1 MNQSTFQLFSSKT
14 AFFFALVF
22 IFFIPIAT
30 APMNV
35 ALFLTLVFL
44 ILSGNIKNHA
54 LTAWENP
61 VSKVSLLLFLLFVI
75 GVTWSIANMEESLDI
90 LKKYNELWY
99 VALLIPLFTSDKR
112 KAIGVN
118 VFLVVMTGILLTI
131 YLLENGL
138 IPPIEM
144 SDINRDHPIFTIDGG
159 FSSHILTNILMSF
172 TVFIFAHRSILA
184 KGLTKAPYIILA
196 GYSGYYSIFISTGT
210 TGQILTI
217 TLISFFFMQHFRW
230 KSLFIIP
237 LFWIAIISYGLSNT
251 STSFNTILLKF
262 QDAIEDTKGS
272 GSQRLDFYTNSARII
287 YHNPWHGSGTG
298 SFKQEYRALSEHY
311 IKTHYTDNPHNEY
324 FSTTVQLGYPGFLLL
339 MLLFYMQL
347 NRSFKIEN
355 IEYRYFAQGLVVLIV
370 IGSLGNSMIMDSGE
384 GHFWAFFSALLF
396 ANSSNSN
403 KRPKKNTK

>member
-1 MNQSTFQLFSSKT
+1 MKQSNFQLFSSKA
-14 AFFFALVF
+14 AFFFLLVF

-44 ILSGNIKNHA
+44 ILSGNIKNHI
-54 LTAWENP
+54 LDAWKNP
-61 VSKVSLLLFLLFVI
+61 VAKVSLLLFLLFTI
-75 GVTWSIANMEESLDI
+75 GTTWSIANIEESLDI

-99 VALLIPLFTSDKR
+99 LALLVPFFTSDKR
-112 KAIGVN
+112 KLIGVN
-118 VFLVVMTGILLTI
+118 VFLVVMTGILITI
-131 YLLENGL
+131 YLLENGH
-138 IPPIEM
+138 ISPIEM
-144 SDINRDHPIFTIDGG
+144 TDINRDTKVFTVDGG

-172 TVFIFAHRSILA
+172 TVFIFAQRSILA
-184 KGLTKAPYIILA
+184 KGLMKIPYAILTC
-196 GYSGYYSIFISTGT
+196 YSGYYSIFISTGT

-217 TLISFFFMQHFRW
+217 TLISFFFIQHFRW
-230 KSLFIIP
+230 KSVFIVP
-237 LFWIAIISYGLSNT
+237 LFWSLIISYGISNT
-251 STSFNTILLKF
+251 NTSFSTILLKF

-287 YHNPWHGSGTG
+287 YHNPWYGSGTG

-324 FSTTVQLGYPGFLLL
+324 LSTTVQLGYPGFLFLI
-339 MLLFYMQL
+339 LLFYTQW

-355 IEYRYFAQGLVVLIV
+355 IEYRYLAQGLVVLIV
-370 IGSLGNSMIMDSGE
+370 IGSMGNSMIMDSGE

-396 ANSSNSN
+396 ANSSN
-403 KRPKKNTK
+403 KLL

>member
-1 MNQSTFQLFSSKT
+1 MNQSNFQLFSSKT

-44 ILSGNIKNHA
+44 ILSGNIKNHV
-54 LTAWENP
+54 LTAWKNP

-112 KAIGVN
+112 KIIGIN

-138 IPPIEM
+138 IAPIEM
-144 SDINRDHPIFTIDGG
+144 TDFNRDYPMFTIDGG

-172 TVFIFAHRSILA
+172 TVFIFAHRFILA
-184 KGLTKAPYIILA
+184 KGLMKIPYAILTC
-196 GYSGYYSIFISTGT
+196 YSGYYSIFISTGT
-210 TGQILTI
+210 TGQILAI

-230 KSLFIIP
+230 KSSFIIP
-237 LFWIAIISYGLSNT
+237 LFWISITSYGLSNT
-251 STSFNTILLKF
+251 NTSFNSILLKF

-287 YHNPWHGSGTG
+287 YHNPWYGSGTG

-339 MLLFYMQL
+339 MLLFYMQW

-355 IEYRYFAQGLVVLIV
+355 IEYRYLAQGLVVLIV
-370 IGSLGNSMIMDSGE
+370 IGNLGNSMIMDSGE

-396 ANSSNSN
+396 S
-403 KRPKKNTK
+403 KIKLDE

>member
-1 MNQSTFQLFSSKT
+1 M
-14 AFFFALVF
+14 
-22 IFFIPIAT
+22 
-30 APMNV
+30 
-35 ALFLTLVFL
+35 
-44 ILSGNIKNHA
+44 LSGNIKNHV
-54 LTAWENP
+54 LTAWKNP

-75 GVTWSIANMEESLDI
+75 GATWSITNMEESLDI

-112 KAIGVN
+112 KIIGIN

-131 YLLENGL
+131 YLLESGL
-138 IPPIEM
+138 IAPIEM
-144 SDINRDHPIFTIDGG
+144 TDINRDTKVFTVDGG

-184 KGLTKAPYIILA
+184 KGLMKIPYAILA
-196 GYSGYYSIFISTGT
+196 YYSGYYSIFISTGT
-210 TGQILTI
+210 TGQILAI

-230 KSLFIIP
+230 KSVFIIP

-251 STSFNTILLKF
+251 NTSFNMILLKF

-287 YHNPWHGSGTG
+287 YHNPWYGSGTG
-298 SFKQEYRALSEHY
+298 SFKQQYRALSEHY
-311 IKTHYTDNPHNEY
+311 IKTHYIGNPHNEY

-339 MLLFYMQL
+339 MLLFYMQW

-355 IEYRYFAQGLVVLIV
+355 IEYRYLAQGLVVLIV
-370 IGSLGNSMIMDSGE
+370 IGSMGNSMIMDSGE

-396 ANSSNSN
+396 S
-403 KRPKKNTK
+403 KIKLDE

>member
-1 MNQSTFQLFSSKT
+1 MNQSIFQLFSSKT

-44 ILSGNIKNHA
+44 MLSGNMKNHV
-54 LTAWENP
+54 LIAWKNP
-61 VSKVSLLLFLLFVI
+61 VSKVSLLLFLLFAI
-75 GVTWSIANMEESLDI
+75 GATWSITNMEESLDI

-112 KAIGVN
+112 KIIGIN
-118 VFLVVMTGILLTI
+118 VFLVVMTGILFTI

-138 IPPIEM
+138 MAPIEM
-144 SDINRDHPIFTIDGG
+144 TDINRDHPMFTIDGG

-184 KGLTKAPYIILA
+184 KGLMKIPYAILA
-196 GYSGYYSIFISTGT
+196 YYSGYYSIFISTGT

-217 TLISFFFMQHFRW
+217 ALITFFIMQHFRW

-251 STSFNTILLKF
+251 NTSFNMILLKF

-287 YHNPWHGSGTG
+287 YHNPWYGSGTG

-339 MLLFYMQL
+339 MLLFYMQW

-355 IEYRYFAQGLVVLIV
+355 IEYRYLAQGLVVLIV

-396 ANSSNSN
+396 ANSSN
-403 KRPKKNTK
+403 KRLDKNTK

>member
-1 MNQSTFQLFSSKT
+1 MNQSNFQLFSSKT

-44 ILSGNIKNHA
+44 MLSGNMKNHV
-54 LTAWENP
+54 LIAWKNP
-61 VSKVSLLLFLLFVI
+61 VSKVSLLLFLLFII
-75 GVTWSIANMEESLDI
+75 GTTWSITNIEESLDI

-112 KAIGVN
+112 KAIGIN

-131 YLLENGL
+131 YLLEYDL
-138 IPPIEM
+138 IAPIEM
-144 SDINRDHPIFTIDGG
+144 TDVNRDHPMFTIDGG

-184 KGLTKAPYIILA
+184 EGLMKIPYAILTC
-196 GYSGYYSIFISTGT
+196 YSGYYSIFISTGT

-230 KSLFIIP
+230 KGLFIIP

-251 STSFNTILLKF
+251 NTSFNTILLKF
-262 QDAIEDTKGS
+262 HDAIEDTKGS

-287 YHNPWHGSGTG
+287 YHNPWYGSGTG

-339 MLLFYMQL
+339 MLLFYMQW

-355 IEYRYFAQGLVVLIV
+355 IEYRYLAQGLVVLIV
-370 IGSLGNSMIMDSGE
+370 IGNMGNSMIMDSGE

-396 ANSSNSN
+396 ANSSN
-403 KRPKKNTK
+403 KRLDKNTN

>member
-1 MNQSTFQLFSSKT
+1 M
-14 AFFFALVF
+14 
-22 IFFIPIAT
+22 
-30 APMNV
+30 
-35 ALFLTLVFL
+35 
-44 ILSGNIKNHA
+44 
-54 LTAWENP
+54 
-61 VSKVSLLLFLLFVI
+61 
-75 GVTWSIANMEESLDI
+75 
-90 LKKYNELWY
+90 
-99 VALLIPLFTSDKR
+99 
-112 KAIGVN
+112 
-118 VFLVVMTGILLTI
+118 
-131 YLLENGL
+131 
-138 IPPIEM
+138 
-144 SDINRDHPIFTIDGG
+144 FTIDGG

-184 KGLTKAPYIILA
+184 KGLMKIPNAILA
-196 GYSGYYSIFISTGT
+196 CFSGYYSIFISTGT

-217 TLISFFFMQHFRW
+217 TLITFFFMQHFRW
-230 KSLFIIP
+230 KSAFIIP

-251 STSFNTILLKF
+251 NTSFNSILLKF

-287 YHNPWHGSGTG
+287 YHNPWYGSGTG

-339 MLLFYMQL
+339 MLLFYMQW

-355 IEYRYFAQGLVVLIV
+355 IEYRYLAQGLVVLIV

-396 ANSSNSN
+396 ANSSN
-403 KRPKKNTK
+403 KRLDKNTN